1 MRYRGIFVTMKLRRL
16 LMPLCL
22 EGVPFRK
29 PLYLEG
35 GSSLICKGD
44 ESGSAEYLEGGSSLI
59 CTGDESGSAEF
70 CDVVDEAN
78 RTVYCTVEKLSA
90 TSSDLSDSRDFINNL
105 AVAERYKAAE
115 DDGFLG
121 AQFHT
126 LVQVWQSANEDAV
139 LGWLR
144 VPEEGERYLSA
155 HPALLDGMMQLCG
168 YFDSTVGDITKSWI
182 PVSIVNKEV
191 VMTGA
196 LRTGA
201 SKVWAVAHC
210 IVNNNANRAGVMH
223 LQGVT
228 YALLPVSAPKAGLF
242 ERRWRSITLL
252 AIDTARL
259 EDVCVSIVSPG
270 WDNFPDEALD
280 CFTAGGLDC
289 IQLGVAMIAG
299 LWGRMD
305 AVVVPLFCCA
315 ISGMDDMKDY

>member
-1 MRYRGIFVTMKLRRL
+1 
-16 LMPLCL
+16 L

-44 ESGSAEYLEGGSSLI
+44 ESGSAE
-59 CTGDESGSAEF
+59 F
-70 CDVVDEAN
+70 CDMVDELN

-126 LVQVWQSANEDAV
+126 LVQVWQSANGDAV

-155 HPALLDGMMQLCG
+155 HSALLDGMMQLCG

-182 PVSIVNKEV
+182 PVSIANIEV

-210 IVNNNANRAGVMH
+210 IVNNNGSRSMDVDIFDANRAGVMH
-223 LQGVT
+223 LRGVT
-228 YALLPVSAPKAGLF
+228 YALLPVSAPKAGFSPRCGVGRASTIRLDGSMPLNDDD
-242 ERRWRSITLL
+242 RR
-252 AIDTARL
+252 
-259 EDVCVSIVSPG
+259 
-270 WDNFPDEALD
+270 
-280 CFTAGGLDC
+280 
-289 IQLGVAMIAG
+289 
-299 LWGRMD
+299 
-305 AVVVPLFCCA
+305 
-315 ISGMDDMKDY
+315 